1 MISIRHIQADDK
13 EFWFRLDKHLSEA
26 EFDKKVSNK
35 RGYVLLENGN
45 PIGLLRYNLFWDNIP
60 FCTMLFID
68 WEYQHKGFGSILIN
82 YWEEEMKQFG
92 YSMIMTSTQVDE
104 DAQHFYRKMGYSDA
118 GGLIINIPKHE
129 QPMEMFFAKAL

>member
-68 WEYQHKGFGSILIN
+68 WEYQHKGFGRILIN
-82 YWEEEMKQFG
+82 YLVLKF
-92 YSMIMTSTQVDE
+92 YSNKLGEFLRSAKMI
-104 DAQHFYRKMGYSDA
+104 
-118 GGLIINIPKHE
+118 LN
-129 QPMEMFFAKAL
+129 